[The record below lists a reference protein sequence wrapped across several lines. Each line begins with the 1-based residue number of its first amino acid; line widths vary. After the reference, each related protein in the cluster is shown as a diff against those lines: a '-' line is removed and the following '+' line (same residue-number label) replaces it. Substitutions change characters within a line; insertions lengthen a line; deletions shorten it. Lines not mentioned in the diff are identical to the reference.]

1 MKKDSFSIKKAFNL
15 SNSPN
20 TMLRSSL
27 LRSAFSWKKVVKKWR
42 KNILKKSENLKFLF
56 QFFWLSVF
64 HSQFRFCLQRFGGS
78 SPAGLDRR

>member
-56 QFFWLSVF
+56 QFFLAIGVP
-64 HSQFRFCLQRFGGS
+64 Q
-78 SPAGLDRR
+78 PI